1 MMKPIRVQKLLL
13 FVISLLVW
21 RAAIPQSSPYTP
33 KETEPPA
40 KRAAQVKIA
49 EGPSLESFRNNEAI
63 IRWTSNNPGGTDEH
77 YGIVQYGT
85 DPKELTQTAK
95 GHIRLNREHPA
106 TVFRV
111 RLPDLKPGTTY
122 YYRVDSAEAN
132 GTSDGV
138 KSSIYHFVAPNN

>member
-1 MMKPIRVQKLLL
+1 MMRLIRVQKLLL
-13 FVISLLVW
+13 VIGLLVW
-21 RAAIPQSSPYTP
+21 REAIPQSSPYTP
-33 KETEPPA
+33 KEIEPPA
-40 KRAAQVKIA
+40 KKAAHVKIT

-63 IRWTSNNPGGTDEH
+63 IRWTSDNPGGTDEH

-85 DPKELTQTAK
+85 DPKQLTQTAK
-95 GHIRLNREHPA
+95 GHIRLNREHPT

-138 KSSIYHFVAPNN
+138 KSSIYHFVAPNS